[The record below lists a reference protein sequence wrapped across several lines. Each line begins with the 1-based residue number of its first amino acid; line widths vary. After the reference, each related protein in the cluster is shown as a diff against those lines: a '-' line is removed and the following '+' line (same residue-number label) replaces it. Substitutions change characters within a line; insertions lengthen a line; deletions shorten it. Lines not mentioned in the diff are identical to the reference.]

1 MACLVS
7 SGSGI
12 ELPSSFSLS
21 HQLAGGRLMRT
32 LIQDIRYG
40 VRMLMK
46 NPAMTL
52 VAALTLALG
61 IGANTTIFSAV
72 NGLILRPLP
81 VANADRLVVFGAQSH
96 AGNQFAAF
104 AFPDF
109 QDIRSQAERFSDVI
123 AYTLSLAGMD
133 ADGKVEPVLFS
144 YVSSNFF
151 TALGLKPAAGRL
163 IYGAETEKNGTENIV
178 VLGHGYWKRRFNGD
192 PSIVGR
198 QVKMN
203 GHSITVVGIAP
214 EGFHGTYSLVDMQA
228 YLPFGMR
235 TLWSQAKDKNDY
247 WTNRDGG
254 DLKLLGVPKPGVSR
268 QQAQVSANV
277 VAQRLNQQY
286 PETHKGV
293 TYRLYPE
300 RLARPDPDPANGM
313 MIVGVLFM
321 ALAGLVLLLA
331 CSNVAN
337 IVLVRATARAREMA
351 VRTALGA
358 ARSRI
363 VRQLLTESLVLATLG
378 AVLGTIVGLWATRL
392 ISSIRLEVANIPI
405 RFDFGF
411 DWRVFSFG
419 IAIALITG
427 LLVGLAPA
435 WRAAR
440 SDFNQVLH
448 EGSRGILGSGKSKFR
463 NVLVVAQVAV
473 SLMLLVVAGLFVRS
487 SQNAEHG
494 YLGFDPHNVLNI
506 TMETRTIGFDEARTK
521 HLFRDVEDRVRL
533 LPGVQSVSLAA
544 TVPMG
549 YSQEG
554 GRVYVEG
561 GSATAKDD
569 NPTAFYNIVD
579 PPYFATMRIPLLRGR
594 LLTEQDTEKTPMVA
608 VINEAM
614 AKKLWANQD
623 ALGKRFS
630 AKGVSGPFIAV
641 VGIAK
646 QGKYNDPVDETTLF
660 YYQPMAQ
667 NPSTF
672 ATLQIRTS
680 LAPEALIPVVEEK
693 IHGLA
698 PALPLVDVQ
707 TMEQALGGANGFFLF
722 RMGSRFTVVL
732 GLLGLVLAL
741 VGVYSVISYAASQ
754 KTHEIGVRMALGAD
768 RGDILKMVLRQGF
781 VLVGTGLVAG
791 LVMTFLAGRGLGSLL
806 VGVSPSDPLTLIC
819 VASLLAAVGLVASY
833 IPARRAM
840 NIEPLRALKYE

>member
-1 MACLVS
+1 M
-7 SGSGI
+7 G
-12 ELPSSFSLS
+12 
-21 HQLAGGRLMRT
+21 T
-32 LIQDIRYG
+32 LFQDIRYG

-72 NGLILRPLP
+72 NGMMLRPLP
-81 VANADRLVVFGAQSH
+81 VANADRLVVFDQQPKNNY
-96 AGNQFAAF
+96 AGFAF
-104 AFPDF
+104 ADF
-109 QDIRSQAERFSDVI
+109 QDIRNQAGGFSDVI

-144 YVSSNFF
+144 YVSSNYFP
-151 TALGLKPAAGRL
+151 ALGLKPAVGRL
-163 IYGAETEKNGTENIV
+163 IYGAESDKNGTENIA
-178 VLGHGYWKRRFNGD
+178 VLGHSYWKKRFNSD
-192 PSIVGR
+192 SSIVGR

-203 GHSITVVGIAP
+203 GHSVTVVGVAP
-214 EGFHGTYSLVDMQA
+214 EGFHGAYSLVDMQA

-235 TLWSQAKDKNDY
+235 TLWSQEKDKKDY

-254 DLKLLGVPKPGVSR
+254 DLRLLGILKPGISR
-268 QQAQVSANV
+268 QQAQVSSNV

-293 TYRLYPE
+293 AYNLYPE

-313 MIVGVLFM
+313 LIVGVVFM
-321 ALAGLVLLLA
+321 ALAGMVLLLA

-337 IVLVRATARAREMA
+337 IVLVRATAREREMA

-363 VRQLLTESLVLATLG
+363 VRQLLTESLVLAILG
-378 AVLGTIVGLWATRL
+378 AVLGTIVGLWTTRL
-392 ISSIRLEVANIPI
+392 ISSVRLEVASVPLQ
-405 RFDFGF
+405 FDFSF

-419 IAIALITG
+419 LAIALVTG

-440 SDFNQVLH
+440 SDFNTVLH
-448 EGSRGILGSGKSKFR
+448 EGSRGILGSGKSRFR
-463 NVLVVAQVAV
+463 SALVVAQVAV
-473 SLMLLVVAGLFVRS
+473 SLVLLAVAGLFVRS

-494 YLGFDPHNVLNI
+494 YLGFDPHNVLNL
-506 TMETRTIGFDEARTK
+506 TMETRTIGFGEARTK
-521 HLFRDVEDRVRL
+521 QFFRDVEDSVRV

-544 TVPMG
+544 TVPLG
-549 YSQEG
+549 YSNEG

-561 GSATAKDD
+561 QAATAKDA
-569 NPTAFYNIVD
+569 NPVVFFNIVD
-579 PPYFATMRIPLLRGR
+579 PPYFETMRIPLLRGR
-594 LLTEQDTEKTPMVA
+594 LLTGQDTEKTPMVA

-614 AKKLWANQD
+614 AKKLWPNQD
-623 ALGKRFS
+623 AMGKRFS
-630 AKGVSGPFIAV
+630 AKGTSGPFMEV
-641 VGIAK
+641 VGITK
-646 QGKYNDPVDETTLF
+646 QGKYNDPVDDTTLF
-660 YYQPMAQ
+660 YYQPIAQ

-672 ATLQIRTS
+672 ATLQIRTAS
-680 LAPEALIPVVEEK
+680 APESLIPVVEEK
-693 IHGLA
+693 IRSLA
-698 PALPLVDVQ
+698 PGLPLTDVQ

-732 GLLGLVLAL
+732 GLIGLVLAL
-741 VGVYSVISYAASQ
+741 VGVYSVISYSASQ
-754 KTHEIGVRMALGAD
+754 KTHEIGVRMALGAG

-781 VLVGTGLVAG
+781 VLVGGGLIAG
-791 LVMTFLAGRGLGSLL
+791 LVLTFLAARGLSSLL
-806 VGVSPSDPLTLIC
+806 VGVSPSDPVTLIS
-819 VASLLAAVGLVASY
+819 VALLLAAVGLVASY

-840 NIEPLRALKYE
+840 NTEPLRALKYE

>member
-1 MACLVS
+1 M
-7 SGSGI
+7 G
-12 ELPSSFSLS
+12 
-21 HQLAGGRLMRT
+21 T
-32 LIQDIRYG
+32 LFQDIRYG

-72 NGLILRPLP
+72 NGMMLRPLP
-81 VANADRLVVFGAQSH
+81 VANADRLVVFDQQPKNNY
-96 AGNQFAAF
+96 AGFAF
-104 AFPDF
+104 ADF
-109 QDIRSQAERFSDVI
+109 QDIRNQAGGFSDVI

-144 YVSSNFF
+144 YVSSNYFL
-151 TALGLKPAAGRL
+151 ALGLKPATGRL
-163 IYGAETEKNGTENIV
+163 IYGAESDKNGTENIA
-178 VLGHGYWKRRFNGD
+178 VLGHSYWKKRFNSD
-192 PSIVGR
+192 SSIVGR

-203 GHSITVVGIAP
+203 GHSVTVVGVAP
-214 EGFHGTYSLVDMQA
+214 EGFHGAYSLVDMQA

-235 TLWSQAKDKNDY
+235 TLWSQEKDKKDY

-254 DLKLLGVPKPGVSR
+254 DLRLLGILKPGISR

-293 TYRLYPE
+293 AYNLYPE

-313 MIVGVLFM
+313 LIVGVVFM
-321 ALAGLVLLLA
+321 ALAGMVLLLA

-337 IVLVRATARAREMA
+337 IVLVRATAREREMA

-363 VRQLLTESLVLATLG
+363 VRQLLTESLVLAILG
-378 AVLGTIVGLWATRL
+378 AVLGTIVGLWTTRL
-392 ISSIRLEVANIPI
+392 ISSVRLEVASVPLQ
-405 RFDFGF
+405 FDFSF

-419 IAIALITG
+419 LAIALVTG

-440 SDFNQVLH
+440 SDFNTVLH
-448 EGSRGILGSGKSKFR
+448 EGSRGILGSGKSRFR
-463 NVLVVAQVAV
+463 SALVVAQVSV
-473 SLMLLVVAGLFVRS
+473 SLVLLVVAGLFVRS

-494 YLGFDPHNVLNI
+494 YLGFDPHDVLNL
-506 TMETRTIGFDEARTK
+506 TMETRTIGFGEARTK
-521 HLFRDVEDRVRL
+521 QFFRDVEDSIRV

-544 TVPMG
+544 SVPLG
-549 YSQEG
+549 YSNEG

-561 GSATAKDD
+561 QAATAKDA
-569 NPTAFYNIVD
+569 NPVVFFNIVD
-579 PPYFATMRIPLLRGR
+579 PSYFETMRIPLLRGR
-594 LLTEQDTEKTPMVA
+594 LLTGQDTEKTPMVA

-614 AKKLWANQD
+614 AKKLWPNQD
-623 ALGKRFS
+623 AMGKRFS
-630 AKGVSGPFIAV
+630 AKGTSGPFMEV
-641 VGIAK
+641 VGITK
-646 QGKYNDPVDETTLF
+646 QGKYNDPVDDTTLF
-660 YYQPMAQ
+660 YYQPIAQ

-672 ATLQIRTS
+672 ATLQIRTAS
-680 LAPEALIPVVEEK
+680 APESLIPVVEEK
-693 IHGLA
+693 IRSLA
-698 PALPLVDVQ
+698 PGLPLTDVQ

-732 GLLGLVLAL
+732 GLIGLVLAL
-741 VGVYSVISYAASQ
+741 VGVYSVISYSASQ
-754 KTHEIGVRMALGAD
+754 KTHEIGVRMALGAG

-781 VLVGTGLVAG
+781 VLVGGGLIAG
-791 LVMTFLAGRGLGSLL
+791 LVLTFLAARGLSSLL
-806 VGVSPSDPLTLIC
+806 VGVSPSDPVTLIS
-819 VASLLAAVGLVASY
+819 VALLLAAVGLVASY

-840 NIEPLRALKYE
+840 NTEPLRALKYE